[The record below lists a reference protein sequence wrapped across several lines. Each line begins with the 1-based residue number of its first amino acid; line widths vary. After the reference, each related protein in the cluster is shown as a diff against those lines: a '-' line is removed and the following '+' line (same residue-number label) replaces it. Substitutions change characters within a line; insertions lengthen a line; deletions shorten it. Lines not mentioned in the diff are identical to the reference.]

1 MADSKLKAAPQK
13 AQIVITPPNFAMAEF
28 ILVGTAPFVQLRFSE
43 KAKQKMKENMMA
55 GSKAKKGKKREP
67 RDFEADYQAA
77 FHISEKGWYG
87 QPASAYRSAMI
98 SACRVVGFTMTRAK
112 LALFVIADGV
122 DAVDGTPL
130 VKIEG
135 TPEPVEHLVKP
146 ASGGADIRVRAMWR
160 EWRVRLRIEYDADM
174 FSLQDVLN
182 LLLRVGRQ
190 VGIGEG
196 RPDSKSSSGM
206 GWGTFRIDLE
216 GKE

>member
-1 MADSKLKAAPQK
+1 
-13 AQIVITPPNFAMAEF
+13 
-28 ILVGTAPFVQLRFSE
+28 
-43 KAKQKMKENMMA
+43 
-55 GSKAKKGKKREP
+55 
-67 RDFEADYQAA
+67 
-77 FHISEKGWYG
+77 
-87 QPASAYRSAMI
+87 
-98 SACRVVGFTMTRAK
+98 MTRAK